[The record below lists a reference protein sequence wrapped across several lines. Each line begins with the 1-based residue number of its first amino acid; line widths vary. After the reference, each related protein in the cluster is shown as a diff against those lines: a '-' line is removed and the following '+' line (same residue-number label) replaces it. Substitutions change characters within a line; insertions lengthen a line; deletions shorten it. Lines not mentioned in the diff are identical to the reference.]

1 MGNDSEKDDKS
12 KHFFELFY
20 QTTLT
25 VGGDHF
31 ILQRLITLRLG
42 GFMEFK

>member
-20 QTTLT
+20 QTIHP
-25 VGGDHF
+25 VEGDHF
-31 ILQRLITLRLG
+31 ILQRLIAPKLG
-42 GFMEFK
+42 AYTEFE

>member
-20 QTTLT
+20 QTTNP
-25 VGGDHF
+25 VQGDHF
-31 ILQRLITLRLG
+31 ILQRLITPKLG
-42 GFMEFK
+42 GYMGFE